1 MLCVCLLVRE
11 LEEKHGI
18 HCNMTLLFSFA
29 QAVACAEAHV
39 TLISPFVGRIL
50 DWHKEN
56 TDRKNYEPHEDPG
69 MLTELLSLT
78 PREALSVSRTD
89 ITCQRVIVCLCPC
102 LSLRGAE
109 CHQDLQLLQ
118 EVQLRDGG
126 DGRLLQEHGGS
137 EGSGRL

>member
-69 MLTELLSLT
+69 MLTELLSLAL
-78 PREALSVSRTD
+78 RETLSVSRTD
-89 ITCQRVIVCLCPC
+89 ITRRRVIVCLCPC